1 MPEIPVST
9 MTGSVPHVPTFC
21 VLGTR
26 APNALPIGMLASSP
40 STITHTTPDTLRPA
54 HQGLEPRGLH
64 LLLASTTMEV
74 TDG

>member
-9 MTGSVPHVPTFC
+9 MTGSVPHVPT
-21 VLGTR
+21 
-26 APNALPIGMLASSP
+26 
-40 STITHTTPDTLRPA
+40 TITHTTPDTLRPA